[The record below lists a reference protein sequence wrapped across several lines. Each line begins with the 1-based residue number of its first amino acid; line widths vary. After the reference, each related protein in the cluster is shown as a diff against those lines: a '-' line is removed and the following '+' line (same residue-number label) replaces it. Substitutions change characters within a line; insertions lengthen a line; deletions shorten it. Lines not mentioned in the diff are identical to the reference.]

1 MTTKINSK
9 VNDAAAVKAS
19 RAASCR
25 KRQLK
30 EFLRHCDRKGYTVGE
45 RALLIALWI
54 HTPNEVNGAI
64 CYPKIGS
71 LATLAGISER
81 QVTRALS
88 SLADAG
94 ELWIARPGRTRGG
107 LMANLKLGEKSLDRG
122 VNVYLMTY
130 FASDENKREWAAIE
144 RITIEGMGIEKYKAA
159 PAGQT
164 SAKTGAAT
172 GA

>member
-30 EFLRHCDRKGYTVGE
+30 DFLRHCDRKGYTAGE

-54 HTPNEVNGAI
+54 HTPNDVNGAS

-71 LATLAGISER
+71 LAALAGLSER

-94 ELWIARPGRTRGG
+94 ELWIARPGRDRGG
-107 LMANLKLGEKSLDRG
+107 IMGAFTFAGKKLDRG

-130 FASDENKREWAAIE
+130 FASDTDKRQWAAIE
-144 RITIEGMGIEKYKAA
+144 GTTIEGTGREKYNAA

-164 SAKTGAAT
+164 SAKTGAAA